1 MSQIIHE
8 LLYSESHEWVRKEND
23 TTVTVGITDYAQ
35 ELLGDVVFVELPQ
48 VGHTLS
54 KGQEAGVVESVKA
67 ASDIYAPIS
76 GKVLETNSE
85 LASEPSLVNTDPYTR
100 GWLFKLELTQPEELE
115 MLLSAIDYE
124 KLAV

>member
-1 MSQIIHE
+1 MSQIINE

-115 MLLSAIDYE
+115 MLLRAIDYE

>member
-1 MSQIIHE
+1 MSQIINE

-54 KGQEAGVVESVKA
+54 KGQDAGVVESVKA

-76 GKVLETNSE
+76 GKVLETNSD

>member
-1 MSQIIHE
+1 MSQIVNE

-115 MLLSAIDYE
+115 MLRSAIDYE

>member
-1 MSQIIHE
+1 MSQVIDE

-23 TTVTVGITDYAQ
+23 TTVTVGITDHAQ

-67 ASDIYAPIS
+67 ASDIYAPLS

-85 LASEPSLVNTDPYTR
+85 LASEPSLVNTDPYVQ
-100 GWLFKLELTQPEELE
+100 GWLFKLELTQAQELE
-115 MLLSAIDYE
+115 TLLSATDYE

>member
-1 MSQIIHE
+1 MSQIINE

-85 LASEPSLVNTDPYTR
+85 LASEPSLVNTDAYTR
-100 GWLFKLELTQPEELE
+100 GGLFKLELTQPEELE

>member
-1 MSQIIHE
+1 MSQIINE

-76 GKVLETNSE
+76 GKVLETNSC
-85 LASEPSLVNTDPYTR
+85 LLYTSPSPRD
-100 GWLFKLELTQPEELE
+100 
-115 MLLSAIDYE
+115 S
-124 KLAV
+124 

>member
-1 MSQIIHE
+1 MSQIINE

-67 ASDIYAPIS
+67 APDIYAPIS

-115 MLLSAIDYE
+115 MLLSAIDY
-124 KLAV
+124 

>member
-1 MSQIIHE
+1 M
-8 LLYSESHEWVRKEND
+8 
-23 TTVTVGITDYAQ
+23 
-35 ELLGDVVFVELPQ
+35 VFVELPQ

>member
-1 MSQIIHE
+1 MSQIINE

-85 LASEPSLVNTDPYTR
+85 LASEPSLVNTDHYTR

>member
-1 MSQIIHE
+1 MSQIINE